1 MISSQR
7 AAVARGKLRIT
18 KERLDGLY
26 LLLLG
31 TIPGILLL
39 GYLLVTTSPTPM
51 KDFKSSYYSTRC
63 LMQHCDPYQ
72 EREVLRIYR
81 AEGGESPLE
90 SATNREA
97 ATRYVYPPTAFSFTA
112 PLAMLPWGIARIL
125 WIIITAGSL
134 LIASLLAW
142 NLGAD
147 HAPILSG
154 VLIGYMLAN
163 SEVLMV
169 LGNPSGIAI
178 SLCVVAVWCFLRERF
193 VSAGILCLAISLA
206 VKPQEAGLVWL
217 YFLMAGG
224 IHRKRALQTLLATI
238 FLSLPG
244 LLWAWHISPHWM
256 QELHSN
262 IQVFAVHGELND
274 PGPSSNWAHGLV
286 DLQVVISFFRD
297 DPRIYNPVSYF
308 ICAMLLLVW
317 VLVTL
322 RARPSPA
329 KTWLALA
336 AIAPLTLLP
345 VHHHLYDTKLL
356 LLTVPACAMLW
367 AEGGLTGR
375 LALLVNAAGFVFT
388 GDISWSILY
397 LFINHLRLHTVGT
410 VDRLLAMIPVASVPL
425 IMLVIGA
432 FYLWVYERR
441 CSHPA
446 ARASSY

>member
-1 MISSQR
+1 MTR
-7 AAVARGKLRIT
+7 
-18 KERLDGLY
+18 ERLDGLY

-31 TIPGILLL
+31 TIPASLLL
-39 GYLLVTTSPTPM
+39 CYLFVTTSPIPM
-51 KDFKSSYYSTRC
+51 KDFKSSYYSARC

-72 EREVLRIYR
+72 ESEVLRIYR
-81 AEGGESPLE
+81 AEGGDSPLE
-90 SATNREA
+90 DATHREA
-97 ATRYVYPPTAFSFTA
+97 ATRYVYPPTAFSFTV
-112 PLAMLPWGIARIL
+112 PFAMLPWGTTRIL
-125 WIIITAGSL
+125 WIILTAGSL

-142 NLGAD
+142 DLGAD

-154 VLIGYMLAN
+154 VLIGYLLAN

-169 LGNPSGIAI
+169 LGNPSGIVI
-178 SLCVVAVWCFLRERF
+178 GLCVVAVWCFLRERF
-193 VSAGILCLAISLA
+193 VSAGILCLAVSLA

-217 YFLMAGG
+217 YFLLAGG

-238 FLSLPG
+238 VLSLPG
-244 LLWAWHISPHWM
+244 LLWAWRIAPHWM
-256 QELHSN
+256 QELHHN
-262 IQVFAVHGELND
+262 ILAFAVHGELND

-329 KTWLALA
+329 KAWLALA
-336 AIAPLTLLP
+336 AIVPLTLLP

-375 LALLVNAAGFVFT
+375 LALLVNAAGFVLT

-397 LFINHLRLHTVGT
+397 HFINHLRLHTAGT
-410 VDRLLAMIPVASVPL
+410 VDRLLAMIPVVLAPL
-425 IMLVIGA
+425 ILLVMGA
-432 FYLWVYERR
+432 FYLWVYTRR
-441 CSHPA
+441 CSHPVE
-446 ARASSY
+446 RRVSIELV